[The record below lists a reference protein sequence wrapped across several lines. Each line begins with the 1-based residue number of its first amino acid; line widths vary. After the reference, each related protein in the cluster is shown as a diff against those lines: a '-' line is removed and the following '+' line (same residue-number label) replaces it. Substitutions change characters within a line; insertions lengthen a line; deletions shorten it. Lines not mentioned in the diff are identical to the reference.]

1 MILLAYSGVIQ
12 TLHRGQQLILVGEE
26 IAIWSV
32 NDYLFQVAATNA
44 HKSASQSAK
53 RVLAQPS
60 LVLAQPSFVL
70 AQPHFG
76 HPSLVP

>member
-32 NDYLFQVAATNA
+32 NDDLFQVAAANA

-53 RVLAQPS
+53 RVSQPGR
-60 LVLAQPSFVL
+60 QFVMR
-70 AQPHFG
+70 A
-76 HPSLVP
+76 